1 MAKDRYCFE
10 QTDDCVSRGKACRR
24 CRAWC
29 WRKTRTCIKLM
40 RNLGFVVE
48 AYPDDA
54 DFMLV
59 THAV

>member
-1 MAKDRYCFE
+1 MLSIMDFTCE
-10 QTDDCVSRGKACRR
+10 ACRR

-40 RNLGFVVE
+40 RNLGFVVK

-59 THAV
+59 THAL